1 MRSAEFGMRNDGT
14 GEPLKRG
21 NRDMVKRGHGER
33 G

>member
-21 NRDMVKRGHGER
+21 NRATVKRGQGE
-33 G
+33 